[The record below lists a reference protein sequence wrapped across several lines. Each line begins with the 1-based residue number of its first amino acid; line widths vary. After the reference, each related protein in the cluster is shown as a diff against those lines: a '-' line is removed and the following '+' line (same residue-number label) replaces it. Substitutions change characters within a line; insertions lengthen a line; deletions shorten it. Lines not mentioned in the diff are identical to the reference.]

1 MSATLPPVQGDV
13 LERKRRCGEWG
24 FGWKLAPPL
33 LNVHRSWPT
42 ERMEIQARP
51 AYMSSLGLGGTE
63 GRQHAQ
69 ANPALVAL
77 FLRN

>member
-1 MSATLPPVQGDV
+1 LFRETFSNKSDVVASGDSV
-13 LERKRRCGEWG
+13 G
-24 FGWKLAPPL
+24 KLAPPL